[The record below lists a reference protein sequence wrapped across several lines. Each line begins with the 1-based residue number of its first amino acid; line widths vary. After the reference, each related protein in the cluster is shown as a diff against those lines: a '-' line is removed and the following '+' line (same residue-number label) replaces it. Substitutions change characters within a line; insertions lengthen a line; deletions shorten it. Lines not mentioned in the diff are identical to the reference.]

1 MVLPSV
7 NMGDPKRQN
16 LEEYAIKGHGLGLAS
31 KEQGRRGKTL
41 RSPETV
47 CPVGQGLRLSAGSDQ

>member
-16 LEEYAIKGHGLGLAS
+16 LEGYAIKGHGLGLAS
-31 KEQGRRGKTL
+31 KERGRRGRPL
-41 RSPETV
+41 QSPETV
-47 CPVGQGLRLSAGSDQ
+47 CPGGKGSRLSAGDQ